1 MTPRTSRF
9 RTTIALSALVALAGA
24 VPAPARAAEAATALR
39 YLDAKGTVLMTLA
52 VKNGAVE
59 ATGLNGA
66 ALGRIKLSDDRVK
79 LRDAGDVER
88 LKVKRKDNGSEVEDG
103 SGNRL
108 YRIKDKGDGKLVLE
122 NAGGTTL
129 ATVRADGGGAEVRR
143 DSGDVLAKVKAAGGK
158 VTFEAASG
166 DKLGE
171 VEGASDTRA
180 AAWLVIEKLS
190 LAERAALWAFYA
202 RVAP

>member
-1 MTPRTSRF
+1 MTKRTF
-9 RTTIALSALVALAGA
+9 RSLTVFALSALLTLAASG
-24 VPAPARAAEAATALR
+24 PAARAAESATRLR
-39 YLDAKGTVLMTLA
+39 YLDAKGTVLMA
-52 VKNGAVE
+52 FEVKDGAVE

-66 ALGRIKLSDDRVK
+66 KLGKLKLLGDRVK
-79 LRDAGDVER
+79 LRDASDVER

-108 YRIKDKGDGKLVLE
+108 YRIKEKGDGKLVLDD
-122 NAGGTTL
+122 AGGTTL
-129 ATVRADGGGAEVRR
+129 ATVRADGSGAEVRR
-143 DSGDVLAKVKAAGGK
+143 DSGEVLAKVKASGGK
-158 VTFEAASG
+158 VTFEGANG

-171 VEGASDTRA
+171 LEGASDTRA

-202 RVAP
+202 KVAP